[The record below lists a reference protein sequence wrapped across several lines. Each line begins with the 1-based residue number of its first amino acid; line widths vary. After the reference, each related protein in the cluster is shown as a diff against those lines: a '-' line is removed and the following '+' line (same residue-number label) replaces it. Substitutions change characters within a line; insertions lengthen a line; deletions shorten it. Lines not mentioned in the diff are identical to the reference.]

1 MSNRARSDA
10 RRAAW
15 MILGLLAIPF
25 LSVTSVAI
33 VADIASTTDPVAAL
47 IGIPATMF
55 GAVVG
60 ALVLHL
66 ARSLQTGAVALW
78 SALLRVTQEAGH
90 VADSTAARLVPTRLL
105 TARPAVVPVAV
116 GRRGPPSVSR

>member
-1 MSNRARSDA
+1 
-10 RRAAW
+10 